1 MSLATHD
8 VEAPEFVVIHFFR
21 APTGELR
28 CRATDVRT
36 RDSWLID
43 DPVDLRRR
51 VCARSQAPARPG
63 LVLRNADDAHRE
75 DRECGEEEQRA
86 HVEKK
91 PAVLHCAENL
101 DGRDDS
107 IVRG

>member
-1 MSLATHD
+1 MSLAPHD

-36 RDSWLID
+36 RGSWLVE
-43 DPVDLRRR
+43 DPVNVRRR
-51 VCARSQAPARPG
+51 VCARSEAAARSS

-75 DRECGEEEQRA
+75 DHERGEEQQRA
-86 HVEKK
+86 HVEKE
-91 PAVLHCAENL
+91 PAVLHCAGNL
-101 DGRDDS
+101 DERDDG
-107 IVRG
+107 VLRG